1 MYIILV
7 YNCVF
12 DYITDCK
19 FNKTCKYSGLV
30 LNFRFLESL
39 YKYLEFGILYP
50 RAANPQAFWGRE
62 TNGSITSKT
71 QIAPSTNE
79 FKNSSNFVSLLVTF
93 VS

>member
-30 LNFRFLESL
+30 LNFEVLELL
-39 YKYLEFGILYP
+39 YICLEFVICFPFVSLYP
-50 RAANPQAFWGRE
+50 RAVNLGTFWGIG
-62 TNGSITSKT
+62 TQANINSKI
-71 QIAPSTNE
+71 QILS
-79 FKNSSNFVSLLVTF
+79 SSN
-93 VS
+93 

>member
-39 YKYLEFGILYP
+39 YKYLEFGISVFLCLSL
-50 RAANPQAFWGRE
+50 PQ
-62 TNGSITSKT
+62 GSES
-71 QIAPSTNE
+71 AG
-79 FKNSSNFVSLLVTF
+79 VLG
-93 VS
+93 